1 METQRDPVQKQ
12 PAGVLHDS
20 EQPVSKKPSFLFLV
34 STSIGVLTILA
45 IVISAYYGI
54 IRL

>member
-1 METQRDPVQKQ
+1 MTQQDPAQKR
-12 PAGVLHDS
+12 PAGVLHDN
-20 EQPVSKKPSFLFLV
+20 EQPLAKKPSFLFLV
-34 STSIGVLTILA
+34 STSIGVLTILS